1 MSDTNPI
8 TQAEAS
14 GSDPS
19 AQAGQVVI
27 VTGGAR
33 GVGRGI
39 ASAFLSTGATVYICG
54 RNEPEQLP
62 SAGDRRAHFVSCD
75 VRDPE
80 QFQQLIDEVMGTHGR
95 LDVLVNNAGGSPE
108 VPALDASPRFTES
121 IIRLNLIAPIV
132 CSQIACR
139 AMLSNDGGNIIN
151 IASVSAER
159 PSPGTA
165 AYGAA
170 KAGLVNVTRSLAQ
183 EWAPKVRV
191 NAIIAGLIKTEAS
204 AEHYGGDEGMAL
216 LEAALPMGRM
226 ATPADIAGACLYL
239 ANPKAAYV
247 SGAALEVFGGGEPP
261 AFLRLAAEA
270 KARPPANGR

>member
-1 MSDTNPI
+1 MQDFS
-8 TQAEAS
+8 
-14 GSDPS
+14 
-19 AQAGQVVI
+19 GQVAI
-27 VTGGAR
+27 ITGGAR

-39 ASAFLSTGATVYICG
+39 AGAFLEAAAEVLICG
-54 RNEPEQLP
+54 RSEPDALP
-62 SAGDRRAHFVSCD
+62 AAGGREARFERCD

-80 QFQQLIDEVMGTHGR
+80 QFQALVDGVLARHGR

-108 VPALDASPRFTES
+108 VAALDASPRFVES

-139 AMLSNDGGNIIN
+139 AMLAGDGGSIVN

-170 KAGLVNVTRSLAQ
+170 KAGLVNITRSLAQ
-183 EWAPKVRV
+183 EWAPRVRV
-191 NAIIAGLIKTEAS
+191 NAIIAGLIRTEAS
-204 AEHYGGDEGMAL
+204 ADHYGGEAGMAA
-216 LEAALPMGRM
+216 LERALPMGRM

-239 ANPKAAYV
+239 AHREAAYV

-261 AFLRLAAEA
+261 AFLQMAAQ
-270 KARPPANGR
+270 ARAASPANGR